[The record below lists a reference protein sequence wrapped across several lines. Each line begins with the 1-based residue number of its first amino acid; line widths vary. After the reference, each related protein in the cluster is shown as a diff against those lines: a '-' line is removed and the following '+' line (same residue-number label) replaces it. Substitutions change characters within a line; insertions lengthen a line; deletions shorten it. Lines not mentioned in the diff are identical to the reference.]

1 MGNGLRA
8 RLDELHEFLNW
19 VNDQDRQWWP
29 FLFLRP
35 PQHERMSSSR
45 VLGVSALLGLFVG
58 MLTNLAVVLT
68 VPGGAARLAIPPLP
82 AWLTLPL
89 FTSALFFVFF
99 RFTFAA
105 SWNWRAGRM
114 AAAKVRARR

>member
-1 MGNGLRA
+1 MQNGLRA

-35 PQHERMSSSR
+35 EQHERMSTLR
-45 VLGVSALLGLFVG
+45 VLAVSGLLGLFVG
-58 MLTNLAVVLT
+58 MLTNLAIVLT
-68 VPGGAARLAIPPLP
+68 ERGAVARLAVWPLP

-89 FTSALFFVFF
+89 ATSALFFVFF
-99 RFTFAA
+99 RFTFAV
-105 SWNWRAGRM
+105 SWNWRASRM
-114 AAAKVRARR
+114 TRARVRTRR